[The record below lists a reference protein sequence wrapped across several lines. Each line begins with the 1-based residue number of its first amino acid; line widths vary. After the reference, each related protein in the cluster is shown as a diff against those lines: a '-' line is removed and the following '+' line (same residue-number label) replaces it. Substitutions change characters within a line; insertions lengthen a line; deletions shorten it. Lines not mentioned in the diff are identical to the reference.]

1 MGWAA
6 PPKPL
11 TWRQRLRAVTQAAE
25 ALLHLHTPDEA
36 AGRQCV
42 VHRDFKPAN
51 ILLDERL
58 HAMLS
63 DTGFAKASKAGD
75 ATQVS
80 TLAGDVYTRG
90 FADPLILNTGEYSV
104 VTDGYAVGAT
114 LLVVLTNRSAQ
125 VRLERLPRTPAAVAR
140 QHRGPH
146 APSALRSG

>member
-1 MGWAA
+1 M
-6 PPKPL
+6 
-11 TWRQRLRAVTQAAE
+11 TQAAE
-25 ALLHLHTPDEA
+25 ALLYLHTPDEA

-75 ATQVS
+75 ATRAT
-80 TLAGDVYTRG
+80 TLAGDVWTRG
-90 FADPLILNTGEYSV
+90 FADPIILEGEYSV

-125 VRLERLPRTPAAVAR
+125 VYASRIAPPRLRPAAV
-140 QHRGPH
+140 
-146 APSALRSG
+146 